1 MVPSYGGTLLDHLA
15 NHLIYLSTDTSFWY
29 SLDSSY
35 DHEFHLLKRLGMSP
49 NDYEYLLVA
58 AQLAHFHKK
67 WGFSI
72 KKLKWKLFIE
82 GHRFTA
88 NNCTATFEVD
98 VKKLDFDAFI
108 NGVSPKHR
116 VRSHF
121 ICIGI
126 LNDHSP
132 RKIELQKYV
141 DGRMIV
147 TPPRLNGFRIKQQ
160 SFRQSVEQFK
170 WNYVLEKEEENGKDA
185 EDEVNEDEDDKDD
198 DVDSDDDDKANVSST
213 TMSIKNRKYNIISLS
228 GDDDTSKSDTAK
240 LYPHLLQALGG
251 GEDGFNPTNP
261 SVCRSMHSL
270 LR

>member
-1 MVPSYGGTLLDHLA
+1 LDHLA
-15 NHLIYLSTDTSFWY
+15 DHLIYLSTATSFWY

-35 DHEFHLLKRLGMSP
+35 DHEFHLSKRLGISP
-49 NDYEYLLVA
+49 QDYEYLLVA
-58 AQLAHFHKK
+58 AQLAHFHTK

-98 VKKLDFDAFI
+98 VKKLDLDAFI

-116 VRSHF
+116 VKSHF
-121 ICIGI
+121 IRIGI

-147 TPPRLNGFRIKQQ
+147 TSPRLNGFRIKQQ
-160 SFRQSVEQFK
+160 SYRQSVEQFK
-170 WNYVLEKEEENGKDA
+170 
-185 EDEVNEDEDDKDD
+185 
-198 DVDSDDDDKANVSST
+198 
-213 TMSIKNRKYNIISLS
+213 
-228 GDDDTSKSDTAK
+228 
-240 LYPHLLQALGG
+240 
-251 GEDGFNPTNP
+251 
-261 SVCRSMHSL
+261 
-270 LR
+270 